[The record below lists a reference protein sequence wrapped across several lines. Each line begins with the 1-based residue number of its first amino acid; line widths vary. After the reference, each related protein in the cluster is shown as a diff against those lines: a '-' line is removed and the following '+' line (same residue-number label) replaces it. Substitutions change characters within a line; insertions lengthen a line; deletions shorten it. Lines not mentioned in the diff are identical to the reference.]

1 MPSYNLYITADDRQW
16 PLVPTVVS
24 NSTSAAVPRGERSCR
39 VKRPSFF
46 PKRTSEDSE
55 DSVVFEG
62 LEVVLLDKF
71 FLEMFVVGGLFMF
84 PIFRTSNGLGFSI
97 LELSCTH

>member
-1 MPSYNLYITADDRQW
+1 MASCTYCGEQQYLGSSFFRGRG
-16 PLVPTVVS
+16 VV
-24 NSTSAAVPRGERSCR
+24 E

-46 PKRTSEDSE
+46 PKRTSE